1 MELGQTVKVKLISNQ
16 QIKGTIQSI
25 ASDSLTITDRETGQK
40 RTILFSELAEIGKDK
55 MRGWV
60 KGLIIAG
67 VAVGAALAIL
77 GAYYAKISSN

>member
-1 MELGQTVKVKLISNQ
+1 
-16 QIKGTIQSI
+16 
-25 ASDSLTITDRETGQK
+25 
-40 RTILFSELAEIGKDK
+40 LFSELAEIGKDK